1 MRRAKLGEFVDQLV
15 TVVLTMLA
23 VVTVAAWTFI
33 ITADGP
39 GAWPV
44 DTASAT
50 AVGAGQI
57 SSTTST
63 GVTLTLAID
72 RRSVAPGE
80 TVTFEATLVNHRRS
94 RVIVG
99 WSECGFTMFGLVRT
113 APATGPQVAQAYARP
128 CLAGE
133 PRQFLGVGESI
144 TATLPWTVA
153 HVDGLPAPAGPINV
167 EVKASIDPIETGS
180 RIGPRY
186 TTIAATGEVIVSDLP
201 R

>member
-15 TVVLTMLA
+15 TGVLAMLA
-23 VVTVAAWTFI
+23 IVIIAAWTFI

-39 GAWPV
+39 GAWPG
-44 DTASAT
+44 DTASAS
-50 AVGAGQI
+50 AVGAGQV
-57 SSTTST
+57 SSTTRT
-63 GVTLTLAID
+63 GVTLRLAID

-94 RVIVG
+94 SVVVG
-99 WSECGFTMFGLVRT
+99 WSECGFTMFGLART
-113 APATGPQVAQAYARP
+113 VPATGPQVAQAYARP
-128 CLAGE
+128 CVAGE
-133 PRQFLGVGESI
+133 SRQHLGAGESI

-153 HVDGLPAPAGPINV
+153 HVDGLPAPAGPIHV
-167 EVKASIDPIETGS
+167 EVKASFDPVETGS

-186 TTIAATGEVIVSDLP
+186 TTIAATGEVIVTALT